1 MNHIHQVD
9 KLRFRSFAFY
19 QSPFADLHTG
29 VTYLMRRVQYELTI
43 LTQAL

>member
-9 KLRFRSFAFY
+9 KLRFRSFAFD
-19 QSPFADLHTG
+19 QSLFSDLDMDETH
-29 VTYLMRRVQYELTI
+29 LMRRVQYELTI